1 MIYEKSCGAIIYSEK
16 DGKRYYLVE
25 HMLQGHHSFC
35 KGHVERDETE
45 HQTAA
50 REIMEETG
58 LSVEFVD
65 GFRECIEYSPY
76 KECIKT
82 VVFFLARAKGTDV
95 IVQKEEVNDIIW
107 LVFENAMTTL
117 TFDSDRETLQKAE
130 DFLQKLNEEAAPV
143 QKLNGEAAPVQKMM
157 TLSKEDGRLFYR
169 LWIPLLAFADGIL
182 SAKNKRDR
190 FLTVAPF
197 EHEAVRKV
205 ADELWKNTDII
216 DLYLDENSDLQE
228 EHKSILLSW
237 KRRVRGDFILVKYLK
252 DGAVFVSADGKEVY
266 LVKGIVSSWKEM
278 VRETPLPTVIEA
290 TFIPFRDVIISDGV
304 IVPHFIT
311 LKGQLKQ
318 TVKDK
323 YKEAKMNDQI
333 RRSL

>member
-1 MIYEKSCGAIIYSEK
+1 MIYEKSCGAIVFTEK

-35 KGHVERDETE
+35 KGHIENDETE
-45 HQTAA
+45 RQTAA

-76 KECIKT
+76 KDCIKT

-95 IVQKEEVNDIIW
+95 TAQKEEVKDICW
-107 LVFENAMTTL
+107 LVFDEAMATL
-117 TFDSDRETLQKAE
+117 TFDSDRETLQMAE
-130 DFLQKLNEEAAPV
+130 DFLKKLNEKAAPV
-143 QKLNGEAAPVQKMM
+143 QEMM

-169 LWIPLLAFADGIL
+169 LWIPLLAFADRML

-197 EHEAVRKV
+197 ESEAARKV

-216 DLYLDENSDLQE
+216 DLYLDENPDLQE
-228 EHKSILLSW
+228 EHKIILLSW
-237 KRRVRGDFILVKYLK
+237 KRRVQGEFILVKYLK

-304 IVPHFIT
+304 IVPLFIT

-318 TVKDK
+318 TAKDK
-323 YKEAKMNDQI
+323 YKEAKMNVQI
-333 RRSL
+333 HRSL

>member
-25 HMLQGHHSFC
+25 HMLQGHFSFC

-50 REIMEETG
+50 REIMEETR

-82 VVFFLARAKGTDV
+82 VVFFLARAKGTNV
-95 IVQKEEVNDIIW
+95 IVQKEEVNEIIW

-130 DFLQKLNEEAAPV
+130 DFLQKLN
-143 QKLNGEAAPVQKMM
+143 GEAAPVQKMM
-157 TLSKEDGRLFYR
+157 TLSKDDRRLTYT

-182 SAKNKRDR
+182 SAKNKRDL

>member
-1 MIYEKSCGAIIYSEK
+1 MDFEKSCGSAFLL
-16 DGKRYYLVE
+16 R
-25 HMLQGHHSFC
+25 
-35 KGHVERDETE
+35 R
-45 HQTAA
+45 
-50 REIMEETG
+50 ME
-58 LSVEFVD
+58 S
-65 GFRECIEYSPY
+65 
-76 KECIKT
+76 
-82 VVFFLARAKGTDV
+82 
-95 IVQKEEVNDIIW
+95 DIIW

-130 DFLQKLNEEAAPV
+130 DFLQKLNKEAAPV

>member
-1 MIYEKSCGAIIYSEK
+1 
-16 DGKRYYLVE
+16 
-25 HMLQGHHSFC
+25 
-35 KGHVERDETE
+35 
-45 HQTAA
+45 
-50 REIMEETG
+50 
-58 LSVEFVD
+58 
-65 GFRECIEYSPY
+65 
-76 KECIKT
+76 

-95 IVQKEEVNDIIW
+95 IAQKEEVNDIIW
-107 LVFENAMTTL
+107 LVFENAMATL
-117 TFDSDRETLQKAE
+117 TFDSDRETLQMAE
-130 DFLQKLNEEAAPV
+130 DFLKKLNEKAAPV
-143 QKLNGEAAPVQKMM
+143 QTMM

-169 LWIPLLAFADGIL
+169 LWIPLLAFADRML

-190 FLTVAPF
+190 YLTVAPF
-197 EHEAVRKV
+197 ESEAARKV

-216 DLYLDENSDLQE
+216 DLYLDENPDLQE
-228 EHKSILLSW
+228 EHKIILLSW
-237 KRRVRGDFILVKYLK
+237 KRRVQGEFILVKYLK

>member
-1 MIYEKSCGAIIYSEK
+1 
-16 DGKRYYLVE
+16 
-25 HMLQGHHSFC
+25 
-35 KGHVERDETE
+35 
-45 HQTAA
+45 
-50 REIMEETG
+50 
-58 LSVEFVD
+58 
-65 GFRECIEYSPY
+65 
-76 KECIKT
+76 
-82 VVFFLARAKGTDV
+82 
-95 IVQKEEVNDIIW
+95 
-107 LVFENAMTTL
+107 
-117 TFDSDRETLQKAE
+117 
-130 DFLQKLNEEAAPV
+130 
-143 QKLNGEAAPVQKMM
+143 M

-169 LWIPLLAFADGIL
+169 LWIPLLAFADRML

-197 EHEAVRKV
+197 ESEAARKV
-205 ADELWKNTDII
+205 TDELWKNTDII
-216 DLYLDENSDLQE
+216 DLYLDENPDLQE
-228 EHKSILLSW
+228 EHKIILLSW
-237 KRRVRGDFILVKYLK
+237 KRRVQGEFILVKYLK

-304 IVPHFIT
+304 IVPLFIT

-318 TVKDK
+318 TAKDK